1 MDDFRASSGL
11 LISITT
17 SVIEWR
23 KNARPKCEEAQCVQP
38 AKKRYSGHK
47 STEILLAKGREK
59 KIFFYF
65 FYVEESKK
73 TEWMQ
78 RWNCDEQLIPFSLPN
93 KQTEVVNSNARVSTQ
108 II

>member
-1 MDDFRASSGL
+1 MRVRS
-11 LISITT
+11 
-17 SVIEWR
+17 
-23 KNARPKCEEAQCVQP
+23 EEAQCVQP

-73 TEWMQ
+73 TE
-78 RWNCDEQLIPFSLPN
+78 
-93 KQTEVVNSNARVSTQ
+93 
-108 II
+108 